1 MYEWTSCHVM
11 NERGHCTAQV
21 FARCLCG
28 EKWSAV
34 LSRHW
39 TSFCC
44 VFPLHYCVWSTEL
57 SLKVG
62 HLWYMLYRCVIPY
75 TLKFRRVVLKV
86 EKVFQNF
93 TTPSFLWFWFYN
105 LGQHS
110 AHTVL
115 TRVTQLHVV
124 LRFQFCKCRPTF
136 ETCKI
141 YSTAKI
147 HLI

>member
-11 NERGHCTAQV
+11 NERGHCAAQV

-75 TLKFRRVVLKV
+75 TFKFSQGCFESWRSISKVRHTKFFVVLILQLGTAQCPHCTNTCNTITCSFAV
-86 EKVFQNF
+86 LILQVQTNF
-93 TTPSFLWFWFYN
+93 WNMQKLF
-105 LGQHS
+105 H
-110 AHTVL
+110 
-115 TRVTQLHVV
+115 
-124 LRFQFCKCRPTF
+124 CKN
-136 ETCKI
+136 
-141 YSTAKI
+141 S
-147 HLI
+147 